1 MIIKY
6 NLKNGKKLKLN
17 MCNTT
22 LISIKNIINNYLE
35 RNIFF
40 MFDKWNKKFHN
51 SGTSCSNTSLDFV
64 TTVTVTN

>member
-22 LISIKNIINNYLE
+22 LISIKNIINNYFE

-40 MFDKWNKKFHN
+40 MFDNWKKKI
-51 SGTSCSNTSLDFV
+51 S
-64 TTVTVTN
+64 